1 MFDRAY
7 ATGVPGL
14 LMDRK
19 MFQKSIGVIKV
30 GFVARAEDTLREDVL
45 ADGADTGPCVVS
57 TE

>member
-1 MFDRAY
+1 MGRE
-7 ATGVPGL
+7 
-14 LMDRK
+14 

-45 ADGADTGPCVVS
+45 AGGADSGPCVVS